1 MITYNKANK
10 STKKKRRDTSKAMP
24 EAKLN
29 NVLQRNYPS
38 GIENQL
44 S

>member
-1 MITYNKANK
+1 MKQTNLPKR
-10 STKKKRRDTSKAMP
+10 KKRRDTSKAMP